1 MKRFLVNPSF
11 ALVKFGALRRNAQR
25 QCTPASIVPYHA
37 AGSHPHKIRL
47 TSPGFGIVRSNL
59 ILRWFMACKQL
70 AVTATRSSVA
80 GRSDSECTSIAANV
94 GGRIQ

>member
-1 MKRFLVNPSF
+1 MHSVNVRRLRLF
-11 ALVKFGALRRNAQR
+11 HTTQQVRTRTKFG
-25 QCTPASIVPYHA
+25 YH
-37 AGSHPHKIRL
+37 R
-47 TSPGFGIVRSNL
+47 GFGIVRSNL